1 MSIFSSIFAPG
12 ELSRDGNVVQIA
24 LNGVLVV
31 GDSSGI
37 MSQETISST
46 KIVEFI
52 EEAKEDDD
60 VKAVLFEINS
70 PGGSPVAT
78 GEIAQAIKELRE
90 ETNKTTVAWIREV
103 GASGG
108 YWVSS
113 ATEHIVAN
121 RMSVVGSIGVI
132 ASYLEFAGLLD
143 NYNVTYRRLVA
154 GKYKDLGSP
163 FREMSLEEE
172 TLFQE
177 QLDELHDYFIE
188 EVAINRGLEKEK
200 VTEIATGMIFL
211 GSKAKD
217 LGLVDELGGK
227 KQAVKYIED
236 KLNITANIV
245 EYKEPVSFLHLLR
258 GFVAEHGYK
267 MGEGIGGSFVKGNGG
282 IKT

>member
-78 GEIAQAIKELRE
+78 SEIAQAIKELRE
-90 ETNKTTVAWIREV
+90 DTNKTTVAWVREV

-143 NYNVTYRRLVA
+143 NYNISYRRLVA
-154 GKYKDLGSP
+154 GKYKDMGSP

-172 TLFQE
+172 ALFQRY
-177 QLDELHDYFIE
+177 QDK
-188 EVAINRGLEKEK
+188 LE
-200 VTEIATGMIFL
+200 MIFD
-211 GSKAKD
+211 KEM
-217 LGLVDELGGK
+217 LVIRGYLVVGK
-227 KQAVKYIED
+227 KSAV
-236 KLNITANIV
+236 
-245 EYKEPVSFLHLLR
+245 
-258 GFVAEHGYK
+258 
-267 MGEGIGGSFVKGNGG
+267 
-282 IKT
+282 